1 MGTFRFNPIV
11 LFVVFSLAC
20 MSREGTPAAAEEPPV
35 EVATIQ
41 RIQIEHLVPKPNFV
55 GKTPTVMQ
63 WTAAEG
69 ADSYAVSVENEI
81 EIPVFD
87 QEEIKGTSIPWPKEA
102 RVDPGTYYWR
112 IIGLKAGRLI
122 ADSGRAAF
130 VVMEP

>member
-1 MGTFRFNPIV
+1 MGTFRFNPAI
-11 LFVVFSLAC
+11 LFAVFSLAC
-20 MSREGTPAAAEEPPV
+20 MTREGAPEAAAPPV
-35 EVATIQ
+35 EVALIQ
-41 RIQIEHLVPKPNFV
+41 RIQIEHVVPKRDYV
-55 GKTPTVMQ
+55 GKTPTMLQ

-69 ADSYAVSVENEI
+69 ADSYAISVENEI

-87 QEEIKGTSIPWPKEA
+87 QEDIKSTSVPWPKEA

-112 IIGLKAGRLI
+112 IIGLKDGHLI

>member
-1 MGTFRFNPIV
+1 MATFRFNPIV

-20 MSREGTPAAAEEPPV
+20 MSRESTPAAAEEPAV
-35 EVATIQ
+35 EVAKIQ

-87 QEEIKGTSIPWPKEA
+87 QEDIKGTSIPWPKEA

>member
-20 MSREGTPAAAEEPPV
+20 MSRESTPAAAEEPPV
-35 EVATIQ
+35 EVAKIQ

-69 ADSYAVSVENEI
+69 ADSYVVSVENEI

-87 QEEIKGTSIPWPKEA
+87 QEDIKGTSIPWPKEA

-112 IIGLKAGRLI
+112 IIGLKDGRLI

>member
-1 MGTFRFNPIV
+1 MGTFRFNPVV

-20 MSREGTPAAAEEPPV
+20 MSRDSTPAAAEEPPV
-35 EVATIQ
+35 EVAKIQ

-81 EIPVFD
+81 EIPIFD

-112 IIGLKAGRLI
+112 IIGLKDGRLI